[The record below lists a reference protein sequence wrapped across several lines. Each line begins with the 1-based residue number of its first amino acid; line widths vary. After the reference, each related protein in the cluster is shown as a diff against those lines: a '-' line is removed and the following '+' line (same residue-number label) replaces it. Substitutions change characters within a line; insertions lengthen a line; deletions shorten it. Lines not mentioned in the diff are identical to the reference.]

1 MKILFVGINASY
13 SHICL
18 AVRAICEYVKNK
30 LNENTYGCNS
40 QVSAKNYPVFETA
53 EFTINQPVGEILR
66 GIYERLPDLVLFST
80 YIWNAE
86 ITAKIIP
93 DIKKLLPAVMIGAG
107 GPEFGFAAE
116 LYLKKLPE
124 LDFVIKGEGEQT
136 TLEIVEGKDFNSIKG
151 LYYRGSGDNDESVI
165 FTGEREL
172 ICDFSELPFPYPEL
186 QELPTASGASS
197 INKNKI
203 YYYESSRGCPYSCA
217 YCMSSLDKRVRF
229 KPLEQV
235 FAELQI
241 FLDRDIPLV
250 KFVDR
255 TYNLQPE
262 RYIAIWNYILQHHN
276 GVTMFHFE
284 IEAEFL
290 TDEALDFLQSVPAG
304 VMQFEIGVQ
313 SANKKS
319 LDAVNRSTNIEKLAA
334 NVRRIPRTIHQHLD
348 LIAGLPYENLES
360 FGKSFDFVMSLKPDA
375 IQLGFL
381 KVLHG
386 TQMER
391 YAQENGWQWMENP
404 VYETFSTPYL
414 PYKDVLFLKDLEVLS
429 DAFWNS
435 GLFFYTM
442 RYIGRVMGFW
452 NFFKLMTEF
461 GQQQGVFEAARR
473 ETFWFEWLAGEIEFL
488 CDGEKSVEQK
498 VDESKG
504 SSDVLNSIVL
514 YDLLRYDFLLRGK
527 QGNWPAWYRHNYNK
541 DRHRQLLEDS
551 GSLKNPRLDF
561 GHSEYEVFSC
571 DVDSLE
577 PEKTIVAKTDYD
589 LDSETFTKQY
599 EKLVRYP
606 LH

>member
-13 SHICL
+13 SHTCL
-18 AVRAICEYVKNK
+18 SVRAICEYVK
-30 LNENTYGCNS
+30 
-40 QVSAKNYPVFETA
+40 KNLDKSIILETA

-66 GIYERLPDLVLFST
+66 GIYTKQPDLVLFST

-93 DIKKLLPAVMIGAG
+93 DIKKLLPSASIGAG

-116 LYLKKLPE
+116 IYLKKLPE
-124 LDFVIKGEGEQT
+124 LDFIIYGEGEQT
-136 TLEIVEGKDFNSIKG
+136 TLEIVRAMNQPGKDFRNIKG
-151 LYYRGSGDNDESVI
+151 LYLRDECDLNGSCDSRENRKIV

-172 ICDFSELPFPYPEL
+172 ICDLAELPFPYPEL
-186 QELPTASGASS
+186 LENNP
-197 INKNKI
+197 NENKI

-229 KPLEQV
+229 KPLELV
-235 FAELQI
+235 YTELQI
-241 FLDRDIPLV
+241 FLDKNIPLV

-255 TYNLQPE
+255 TYNLKPE
-262 RYIAIWNYILQHHN
+262 RYISIWQYILQHHN

-290 TDEALDFLQSVPAG
+290 TQEALDFLQSVPAG

-319 LDAVNRSTNIEKLAA
+319 LDAVNRSTNIEKLAE
-334 NVRRIPRTIHQHLD
+334 NVRQIPRTIHQHLD
-348 LIAGLPYENLES
+348 LIAGLPFENLES
-360 FGKSFDFVMSLKPDA
+360 FGKSFDFVMSLTPDA

-386 TQMER
+386 TQMES
-391 YAQENGWQWMENP
+391 YAKENGWQWMENP

-414 PYKDVLFLKDLEVLS
+414 PYKDVLFLKDVEILA
-429 DAFWNS
+429 DAYWNS
-435 GLFFYTM
+435 GVFAHTM
-442 RYIGRVMGFW
+442 KYIGRTLGFW
-452 NFFKLMTEF
+452 NFFKLMTEL
-461 GQQQGVFEAARR
+461 GQQQGVFDAARR
-473 ETFWFEWLAGEIEFL
+473 ETFWFELLAGNIDSL
-488 CDGEKSVEQK
+488 CNCKPTTGDM
-498 VDESKG
+498 
-504 SSDVLNSIVL
+504 LNPGIL

-527 QGNWPAWYRHNYNK
+527 QGNWPVWYKHIYDKN
-541 DRHRQLLEDS
+541 RHRQLLEDS

-577 PEKTIVAKTDYD
+577 PEKTVVKNT
-589 LDSETFTKQY
+589 SEKY
-599 EKLVRYP
+599 EKLIKYP
-606 LH
+606 SLING

>member
-1 MKILFVGINASY
+1 MKFLFVGINASY
-13 SHICL
+13 SHTCL
-18 AVRAICEYVKNK
+18 AVRSICEYVKKQLNK
-30 LNENTYGCNS
+30 TSDELGVPKPA
-40 QVSAKNYPVFETA
+40 QGYPVLETV

-66 GIYERLPDLVLFST
+66 GIYEHQPDIVLFST

-93 DIKKLLPAVMIGAG
+93 DIKKLLTAVVIGAG

-136 TLEIVEGKDFNSIKG
+136 TLEIVEGKDFHFIKG
-151 LYYRGSGDNDESVI
+151 LYFRSSDGSGERNDEGVV

-172 ICDFSELPFPYPEL
+172 ICDLAELPFPYPEL
-186 QELPTASGASS
+186 QKITDDTAASS

-255 TYNLQPE
+255 TYNLQPD
-262 RYIAIWNYILQHHN
+262 RYIAIWRYILQHHN
-276 GVTMFHFE
+276 NVTMFHFE

-386 TQMER
+386 TQMEQ

-414 PYKDVLFLKDLEVLS
+414 PYKDILFLKDLEILS
-429 DAFWNS
+429 DSFWNS
-435 GLFFYTM
+435 GLFVHAM
-442 RYIGRVMGFW
+442 RYIGRALGFW
-452 NFFKLMTEF
+452 KFFKMMTEL
-461 GQQQGVFEAARR
+461 GQQQGVFDAARR
-473 ETFWFEWLAGEIEFL
+473 ETFWFEWLAGEIKTL
-488 CDGEKSVEQK
+488 CECSN
-498 VDESKG
+498 ES
-504 SSDVLNSIVL
+504 LNSLVL

-527 QGNWPAWYRHNYNK
+527 QGNWPAWYKHNYDK

-577 PEKTIVAKTDYD
+577 PEKTIVQNAGSDPSGILPK
-589 LDSETFTKQY
+589 Y

-606 LH
+606 LR